1 MSSPCEQLRQEY
13 EELKTLNQ
21 EFVLAYKKAL
31 ETGDLKK
38 AKQLKAELEERR
50 NALENKLWPFDK
62 KELSREEFERQYN
75 SQKETM
81 KRVGILKELRTGE
94 WGIIGIDN
102 EEYVFPSL
110 REITER
116 MRKNKEA
123 LKPKTEQGFNRFLIT
138 PIGMRLDD
146 LIEIYKQ
153 VILKHHR
160 EGKLFAT
167 KKNPSDPDEPL
178 EFNEEE
184 PVWVLDKYQNA
195 DISGELVYF
204 PQEFSQDH
212 QGKTK
217 QEILKD
223 QGGFTVMLTEDL
235 PNIPRQGKGKE
246 IGGRK
251 QLEAN
256 QTPNKYLEILKTDP
270 AHQNE
275 TGMTPEE
282 QIILAIL
289 RLEETNQVLD
299 DYSGNGSASHQ
310 LGAYFTDDGYV
321 PSACW
326 YRGGRQAYLGRG
338 DPENSYSA
346 FGVRAGV
353 RVKKLKA

>member
-13 EELKTLNQ
+13 KELKTLNQ

-50 NALENKLWPFDK
+50 NALEEKLWPFDK

-81 KRVGILKELRTGE
+81 KRVGILKELSNGE

-123 LKPKTEQGFNRFLIT
+123 LKTKTEQGFNRLLIT
-138 PIGMRLDD
+138 PLGMRLDD

-160 EGKLFAT
+160 EGKLLAT
-167 KKNPSDPDEPL
+167 KENPSDPDKPL
-178 EFNEEE
+178 ELNEEE
-184 PVWVLDKYQNA
+184 PVQVWDRYQNA

-204 PQEFSQDH
+204 PQEFSQNH

-217 QEILKD
+217 KEILKD

-251 QLEAN
+251 QPEAD
-256 QTPNKYLEILKTDP
+256 QSPNKYLEILKTNP

-289 RLEETNQVLD
+289 HLEKTNQVLD
-299 DYSGNGSASHQ
+299 DYLGKGSISHQ
-310 LGAYFTDDGYV
+310 LGAYFIVDGSV
-321 PSACW
+321 PFACW
-326 YRGGRQAYLGRG
+326 RRGFRLARLGG
-338 DPENSYSA
+338 SDPGYSDSA
-346 FGVRAGV
+346 RGVRAGV